1 MNRIVMVAALAAML
15 TVPAAP
21 SVADEMTAGEVVK
34 IDTRR
39 NRLTI
44 KHGPIENLGMDAM
57 TMVFEVA
64 DPAMIEGV
72 SVGSDISFV
81 VERVNGKLTIIEME

>member
-1 MNRIVMVAALAAML
+1 MKRFFVIAALAAAIGL
-15 TVPAAP
+15 PALP
-21 SVADEMTAGEVVK
+21 SAAAEMTAGQVVK

-57 TMVFEVA
+57 TMIFEVA
-64 DPAMIEGV
+64 DPVMISGL
-72 SVGSDISFV
+72 SIGSAVSFV
-81 VERVNGKLTIIEME
+81 VERVEGKLTITEIE